1 MEHPFFFEPRL
12 PEGQDPFPLGEESAR
27 HVITVLRMRHGDR
40 LFLTDG
46 RGALMEVEI
55 TAVEKKKAFVQAV
68 KPASANHQ
76 PTTDNRQLTNGN
88 LQPITVNQQPS
99 TNNRQSSTAP
109 PLVLAVSLLKNSSR
123 FEWILEKA
131 TEIGVSAIIPL
142 VCERT
147 ERIAFRQDRL
157 QQIIISA
164 MLQSQQVWLPDLT
177 EPTPFRK
184 FAGEDFA
191 GRSYIAHCLREERH
205 SLYSHPAGQP
215 ARVLIGPEGDFTPQE
230 IRTALDQG
238 FIPVTLGN
246 TRLRTET
253 AAIVAVAALRNGMDA

>member
-12 PEGQDPFPLGEESAR
+12 PEGGDLFPLGEESAR
-27 HVITVLRMRHGDR
+27 HVITVLRMRNGDR

-55 TAVEKKKAFVQAV
+55 TAVEKKKAYVQ
-68 KPASANHQ
+68 PLDPSSANHQ
-76 PTTDNRQLTNGN
+76 PPTDNRQL
-88 LQPITVNQQPS
+88 PTVNPQP
-99 TNNRQSSTAP
+99 STAP

-157 QQIIISA
+157 QQIVISA
-164 MLQSQQVWLPDLT
+164 MLQSQQVWLPELM
-177 EPTPFRK
+177 EPTPFKK
-184 FAGEDFA
+184 FAGQTFA

-215 ARVLIGPEGDFTPQE
+215 ARILIGPEGDFTPQE
-230 IRTALDQG
+230 IRTALNHG

-253 AAIVAVAALRNGMDA
+253 AAIVAVAALRNSIDT